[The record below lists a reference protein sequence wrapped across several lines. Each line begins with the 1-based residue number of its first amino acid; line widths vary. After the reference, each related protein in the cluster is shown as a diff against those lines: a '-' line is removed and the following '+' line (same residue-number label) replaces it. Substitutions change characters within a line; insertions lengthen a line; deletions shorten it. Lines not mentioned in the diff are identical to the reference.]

1 MVSIFSK
8 RLKEVRDR
16 KGLTQEDIA
25 NAIKSQ
31 KSTISMYEKGN
42 RRPSH
47 DMIIKIAE
55 YLNVSADYLMG
66 LTDNPDEKL
75 NNTSIDFH
83 QLNRYL
89 RDFLSDSEI
98 SQADKD
104 AIFKEMNKLY
114 WKYKG

>member
-16 KGLTQEDIA
+16 KCLTQEDIA

-47 DMIIKIAE
+47 DMIIKI
-55 YLNVSADYLMG
+55 
-66 LTDNPDEKL
+66 
-75 NNTSIDFH
+75 
-83 QLNRYL
+83 
-89 RDFLSDSEI
+89 
-98 SQADKD
+98 
-104 AIFKEMNKLY
+104 
-114 WKYKG
+114 